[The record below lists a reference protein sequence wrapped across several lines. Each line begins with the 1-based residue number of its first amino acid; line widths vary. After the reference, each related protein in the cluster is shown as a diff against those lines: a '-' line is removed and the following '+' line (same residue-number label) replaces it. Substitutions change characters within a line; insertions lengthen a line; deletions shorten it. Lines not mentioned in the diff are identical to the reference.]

1 MTLSHTTRG
10 SERRELEEQLDALNL
25 RYAAEDNAAAAAA
38 TATLTLSPPS
48 SASAL
53 LSAQR
58 APRQPPPPPPQPHE
72 QQLEVIDAA
81 TTFGVGWTTADPHA
95 FTAVTLKAIH
105 RYAPGLHYTLRR
117 GSCYPSIGD
126 LDSVHSS
133 AMCAVTAIRVRLLI
147 VCAHAS
153 GDAAIRPMPMAVALH
168 DLGTTGKI
176 PWLHHQEC

>member
-1 MTLSHTTRG
+1 MTLSRTTRG

-25 RYAAEDNAAAAAA
+25 RYAAEDAASAAA

-58 APRQPPPPPPQPHE
+58 AQRQPPPQQPHE

-81 TTFGVGWTTADPHA
+81 TTFGVGWTTAGPDE

-105 RYAPGLHYTLRR
+105 RFAPGLHYTLRR
-117 GSCYPSIGD
+117 GS
-126 LDSVHSS
+126 
-133 AMCAVTAIRVRLLI
+133 
-147 VCAHAS
+147 
-153 GDAAIRPMPMAVALH
+153 
-168 DLGTTGKI
+168 
-176 PWLHHQEC
+176 